1 MLARSIF
8 GQQASRRLVGR
19 VTKNASGF
27 STSIARPAGVLP
39 ASHDKVGPPIY
50 LFLRIYQ
57 VGFGLI
63 MFVALESKFDRGRPG
78 GLQDSHKCEPSTTCL
93 RPAVS

>member
-1 MLARSIF
+1 MLARSILR
-8 GQQASRRLVGR
+8 QASRRLVGK

-39 ASHDKVGPPIY
+39 ASHDKVGPSHLS
-50 LFLRIYQ
+50 LFLWIYQ

-63 MFVALESKFDRGRPG
+63 VVCS
-78 GLQDSHKCEPSTTCL
+78 S
-93 RPAVS
+93 